1 MLTAL
6 LQLLWEQLEEM
17 HSNVVSQ
24 LLGKTEKVKS
34 LIPTVL
40 KRFSYF
46 GFSLWGQGKET
57 TGCLGTSSPQM
68 LSRV

>member
-1 MLTAL
+1 MGTAGGNAL
-6 LQLLWEQLEEM
+6 KRGLSTVGE
-17 HSNVVSQ
+17 
-24 LLGKTEKVKS
+24 TEKVKS